1 MRLIALCCAL
11 AIRLSAQVLASG
23 APAGDVPASNVAKAD
38 AVLKGARAALGPK
51 LSSVQSLTLW
61 GADRRG
67 PQASEMAL
75 TIDLSGKYLKEQSTL
90 GSGGQIERIGGDG
103 AVAGGMPG
111 DDGGPGLSLSL
122 IEGFDG
128 ADYWTRNGSG
138 SGKTL
143 FIANFIRCTLA
154 LTLSPPAGFPIAFT
168 YGGQLESPAGAVEA
182 LEGKGP
188 GNFEVHLY
196 LDARTHLPVTMV
208 YHEIGEEFQLWLKDY
223 KAEDGIRFPHT
234 MAWLADGYPV
244 EQFQI
249 HHFKVN
255 PKLRPEK
262 FRR

>member
-1 MRLIALCCAL
+1 MKAITVCCVF
-11 AIRLSAQVLASG
+11 AIRLAAQPGTSG
-23 APAGDVPASNVAKAD
+23 AAKAD
-38 AVLKGARAALGPK
+38 DILKTARAALGAK
-51 LSSVQSLTLW
+51 LSTIQSLSLW
-61 GADRRG
+61 GADQRG
-67 PQASEMAL
+67 PRASEMAL
-75 TIDLSGKYLKEQSTL
+75 TIDVSGKYLKEQSTL
-90 GSGGQIERIGGDG
+90 GTGGQIERVGGDG
-103 AVAGGMPG
+103 AVGGGMPG

-138 SGKTL
+138 SGKRL
-143 FIANFIRCTLA
+143 FIDNFVRYTLA

-168 YGGQLESPAGAVEA
+168 YGGQLDSPNGPVDA

-188 GNFEVHLY
+188 GDFVVHVY
-196 LDARTHLPVTMV
+196 LDAKTHLLVTMV
-208 YHEIGEEFQLWLKDY
+208 YHESEQEIQMWFKDY

-234 MAWLADGYPV
+234 VAWLADGYPA

-249 HHFKVN
+249 QHFKIN